1 MFLLANIVRAV
12 GLVLETVLNLYF
24 FIVLIA
30 CVISFVK
37 PDPYNPIVRTL
48 TTLTEP
54 VFRKIRQWL
63 PFTYFNGI
71 DFSPIVLLL
80 AIKLV
85 DTIVVRTLLQ
95 YAATLD

>member
-24 FIVLIA
+24 FIVIIA
-30 CVISFVK
+30 CFLSFIK
-37 PDPYNPIVRTL
+37 PDPYNPIVRTINNM
-48 TTLTEP
+48 TEP
-54 VFRKIRQWL
+54 VFRKIRQHL

-71 DFSPIVLLL
+71 DFSPIVILL

-95 YAATLD
+95 YANTLE